1 MTFIH
6 VSSTGHYSH
15 DSVSTRP
22 PAVALESL
30 SHSSHWCSARLLTSL
45 SSAPQLC
52 SLKAQSSICKLC
64 LSARLCLLQCHN
76 RPRQRFRWRITERIH
91 HLLVRHVSRTCER
104 ASPLWCARA
113 CARARGS
120 TATEALQR
128 LPELWVLPLEMRL
141 R

>member
-64 LSARLCLLQCHN
+64 LSARLRLLQCHN
-76 RPRQRFRWRITERIH
+76 RPRQRFRWRTTERIH
-91 HLLVRHVSRTCER
+91 HLLVRHVSRTCCER
-104 ASPLWCARA
+104 APPSGALMLALVPEAPLPPKPFSVSQSGIWTDE
-113 CARARGS
+113 S
-120 TATEALQR
+120 
-128 LPELWVLPLEMRL
+128 
-141 R
+141 